1 MNTHLLDKPLSLQES
16 LLALEGHDEFAIKQ
30 YDGLVCLDYIVCFP
44 GTFDYTETEIR
55 DRAYFLW
62 EQAGRPESDGREFW
76 LQAEQDCK
84 RFAWIRRNCRGVTF
98 DDRSGDVVSL
108 PLHKFFN
115 LNQTEE
121 TQFHVLR
128 DRRATIYE
136 KLDGSM
142 IHFFKHPVRGE
153 LQAATCRSTQTPQAQ
168 ESLLLA
174 QKDAALEERIWAS
187 VENGWTPIFEFVAAH
202 NQIVVQYP
210 RRRLVY
216 LISRNRTTGEY
227 RFDDTFHDK
236 AERFEF
242 NFADIFS
249 YLDRE
254 EFEGYVCHLDNGM
267 LVKAKTPWYLERH
280 RAVDALMRPA
290 YKLYEIVFAGI
301 MDDMLPTAPDRYKPV
316 LTAIYEEA
324 QRDLLHEKRRLES
337 IFEECSQRL
346 GVPPDLAARKE
357 DRLLR
362 KAFVEH
368 LQKSYQ
374 GDFHPLMQ
382 MYSGRD
388 PSANIKERLM
398 EGYRVKYPNRLFA
411 DMEVDP

>member
-16 LLALEGHDEFAIKQ
+16 FLALEGHDEFAIKQ

-62 EQAGRPESDGREFW
+62 CQAGRPESDGREFW

-174 QKDAALEERIWAS
+174 QKD
-187 VENGWTPIFEFVAAH
+187 
-202 NQIVVQYP
+202 
-210 RRRLVY
+210 
-216 LISRNRTTGEY
+216 
-227 RFDDTFHDK
+227 
-236 AERFEF
+236 
-242 NFADIFS
+242 
-249 YLDRE
+249 
-254 EFEGYVCHLDNGM
+254 
-267 LVKAKTPWYLERH
+267 
-280 RAVDALMRPA
+280 
-290 YKLYEIVFAGI
+290 
-301 MDDMLPTAPDRYKPV
+301 
-316 LTAIYEEA
+316 
-324 QRDLLHEKRRLES
+324 
-337 IFEECSQRL
+337 
-346 GVPPDLAARKE
+346 
-357 DRLLR
+357 
-362 KAFVEH
+362 
-368 LQKSYQ
+368 
-374 GDFHPLMQ
+374 
-382 MYSGRD
+382 
-388 PSANIKERLM
+388 
-398 EGYRVKYPNRLFA
+398 
-411 DMEVDP
+411 